1 MNRQDVP
8 EQHTW
13 DLASLFFTRSIHS
26 TYSGVDMTTPE
37 PIEKAFGVLD
47 DIINK
52 LEALS

>member
-1 MNRQDVP
+1 
-8 EQHTW
+8 
-13 DLASLFFTRSIHS
+13 
-26 TYSGVDMTTPE
+26 MTTPE